1 MDVVLDNIFPELSKD
16 KTLFG
21 KKKKSLYRNRIKTF
35 IIFDKYDNEY
45 KMVILVDVNV
55 NENTKAFIYNFNEGK
70 NYFESEDDE
79 VSLFKMK
86 ANPDRYVIM
95 SRSLSE
101 QARDS
106 EDDLDNNR
114 SK

>member
-1 MDVVLDNIFPELSKD
+1 
-16 KTLFG
+16 
-21 KKKKSLYRNRIKTF
+21 
-35 IIFDKYDNEY
+35 
-45 KMVILVDVNV
+45 MVILVDVNV

-70 NYFESEDDE
+70 NYFENEDDE

-101 QARDS
+101 QARDNE
-106 EDDLDNNR
+106 EDEEKEKKR
-114 SK
+114 